1 MRLMTEKD
9 RIGRFKSLEGSVKN
23 YYRILDQFSCLLQ
36 QRKEHTEQ
44 LPQWDFKII
53 KDRALENQS
62 VEQTLKFVTEY
73 IRQVIEGGN
82 QFTGQ

>member
-1 MRLMTEKD
+1 MSEKD
-9 RIGRFKSLEGSVKN
+9 RIRNYRSLEGSVKN

-44 LPQWDFKII
+44 LPQWDFRITKE
-53 KDRALENQS
+53 RALENSS
-62 VEQTLKFVTEY
+62 VELTLKFITDY

-82 QFTGQ
+82 